1 MSTENIVDVLQARDV
16 QARRPTHP
24 AEEDHIVSLSF
35 KVSWEFRQH
44 FKISA
49 AHRGLTMTE
58 LLRRAFEAL
67 EQKERQERSL
77 HAPGDVHI
85 WK

>member
-1 MSTENIVDVLQARDV
+1 MSTENFLDVLQARDV
-16 QARRPTHP
+16 QARRS
-24 AEEDHIVSLSF
+24 AQSGDEEHIVSLSF

-77 HAPGDVHI
+77 KPPGYHSDG
-85 WK
+85 